1 MLYSNR
7 PLPQVP
13 PEPDISHLKAI
24 TRRPLSPAAPVC
36 SRAAMRRHSDIVWAD
51 RCDALAS
58 RF

>member
-24 TRRPLSPAAPVC
+24 IGCTLSPAAPGY